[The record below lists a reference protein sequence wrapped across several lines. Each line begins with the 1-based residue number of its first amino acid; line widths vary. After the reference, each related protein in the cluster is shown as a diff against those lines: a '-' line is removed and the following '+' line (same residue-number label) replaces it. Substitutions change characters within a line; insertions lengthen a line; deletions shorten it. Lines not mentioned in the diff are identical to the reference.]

1 MVRRLLATLLLPP
14 VLLSPQER
22 ANAPT
27 TAPSFN
33 IEAQTTCE
41 NEMLGRMSAKEVFS
55 GKAYEAVR
63 EVARA
68 YHRPMPH
75 LYVFP
80 DGMNMG
86 YIAGSS
92 AVDGR
97 GKIIVGEQAID
108 VFDSSSLEGF
118 LAHEM
123 AHLVSDSGAQG
134 CNDYIIRDPQM
145 EANADALAARTLGTI
160 PVKAFLQRVLTLTQG
175 ENWDARRRLQSLQ

>member
-1 MVRRLLATLLLPP
+1 
-14 VLLSPQER
+14 
-22 ANAPT
+22 
-27 TAPSFN
+27 
-33 IEAQTTCE
+33 
-41 NEMLGRMSAKEVFS
+41 
-55 GKAYEAVR
+55 
-63 EVARA
+63 
-68 YHRPMPH
+68 
-75 LYVFP
+75 
-80 DGMNMG
+80 MNMG

-108 VFDSSSLEGF
+108 VFDSSSLEGV

-123 AHLVSDSGAQG
+123 AHLVSDSGAQA

-175 ENWDARRRLQSLQ
+175 ENWDARRRLQLLQ